1 MTSNESKQIA
11 DLIWCKLNSKPTPKT
26 RLEELSLIESV
37 IIRVA
42 QEQRKVGRNQILNH
56 IEGEVKS
63 LRNK

>member
-11 DLIWCKLNSKPTPKT
+11 DLIWCKINSITTVKT
-26 RLEELSLIESV
+26 KQDELDLIEGV
-37 IIRVA
+37 IIRIA
-42 QEQRKVGRNQILNH
+42 QEQRKIGRNQILNH